1 MVITSQSP
9 YQQGHVAYH
18 CQMNYSP
25 FQPFST
31 QGYGK
36 KVNLIVSSAL
46 LGLAKYLSSEQ
57 QRSVNFTRSSTWFY
71 GNGNTTKTLSGQEIS
86 LGAMREYAHLEK
98 NKLWQGKGWV
108 LLQWICSFRYE
119 AAFNL
124 CINIIFYPLIG
135 ISYLSAAP
143 QKLLNSKFSVFSR
156 FYYPRI
162 LGNL

>member
-36 KVNLIVSSAL
+36 KVNLIVSSCTW
-46 LGLAKYLSSEQ
+46 LAKYLSSEQ
-57 QRSVNFTRSSTWFY
+57 QRNVNFTRSYTWFY

-108 LLQWICSFRYE
+108 LLQWNLQFQIWSCLQFVHKYHFLPFNWNFLSFCCTSKTTE
-119 AAFNL
+119 FK
-124 CINIIFYPLIG
+124 IFCFFSI
-135 ISYLSAAP
+135 
-143 QKLLNSKFSVFSR
+143 LL
-156 FYYPRI
+156 P
-162 LGNL
+162 